1 MVDEN
6 GRDEEGQDWPADP
19 QYGQGE
25 QGREVPPRS
34 ELEPDDEDAAGSG
47 AAPGTPDTG
56 GLDAYLAEPTDAAS
70 EVEPPNEEVSGSTDI
85 PPSSPRVRKGP
96 SALTIVLSA
105 VLVFAML
112 LLVVVGV
119 KLNDDKK
126 QIAAAMS
133 DTLQVL
139 EAAGIDGATRPQ
151 VVALRNA
158 LEAGR
163 YGEVKGLVADMLERA
178 AKERPEQPELMDT
191 ESGKGPVGGKL
202 PPEAYAEFSEDEAAY
217 FRQHEDLLAAFLE
230 QCSISRQLRDEGV
243 DVDDLRAVRDA
254 IKEAARLGEHDKV
267 EALLAQ
273 MVGMN
278 RAKGGGGEP
287 AAIPEDVRPLVE
299 EFHKTAQEAHRQ
311 GRDVQPALELLKRA
325 ELLAEEGKMDEAKS
339 VIRRALAAA
348 RDAKKMRRPSRAG
361 RAPMVLRRS
370 GERRAPREPQVDGGA
385 AAFLLQSLM
394 GMISVEEVDLM
405 AAYQQ
410 IDNAMVAVREKNAE
424 QIREI
429 LDGALDRFSAIGKRR
444 QEFSKMMNEI
454 VAKRRA
460 DMRERGVR
468 GQREGATRAGPG
480 ERPAG
485 QDRPEGFGPMPAERR
500 EAMRELAT
508 REIVDILERAH
519 GLTEEQFG
527 KRKQAIADEVL
538 AMLRPELRPG
548 EGADPSQLEGITLD
562 GEREQVPPM
571 PGYQSEKEK
580 AAAEQRI
587 REKLQAAQEPLSEL
601 REAEDN
607 EQLVAELDELFS
619 AVREALYASKYME
632 AEKLTNEG
640 LVKLGITVADP
651 GPVGETQPA
660 KKTDAASGK
669 PAQPAD

>member
-25 QGREVPPRS
+25 QGRE
-34 ELEPDDEDAAGSG
+34 AAGSG

-468 GQREGATRAGPG
+468 GQREGATSARPG

-500 EAMRELAT
+500 EAMRE
-508 REIVDILERAH
+508 
-519 GLTEEQFG
+519 
-527 KRKQAIADEVL
+527 L